1 LFKYYLALASDDNV
15 VENKNISHL
24 IAHSMLNSYLDIYA
38 RTIVRL
44 RRAEPDS
51 DEDENVED
59 NNELRNAME

>member
-1 LFKYYLALASDDNV
+1 
-15 VENKNISHL
+15 
-24 IAHSMLNSYLDIYA
+24 MLNSYLDIYA

-44 RRAEPDS
+44 RRVEPDS